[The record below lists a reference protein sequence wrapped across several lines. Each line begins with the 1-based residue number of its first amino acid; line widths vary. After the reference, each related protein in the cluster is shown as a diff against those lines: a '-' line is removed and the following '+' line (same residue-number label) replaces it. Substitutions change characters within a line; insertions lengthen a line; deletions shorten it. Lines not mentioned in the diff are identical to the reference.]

1 MDPLLWASLLML
13 LALALVMLEVFVPSG
28 GVIGVLAALS
38 VLGSVG
44 MAFYRGP
51 GTGLAFLAGA
61 LVALPSALAFALKI
75 WPETP
80 FGRRILPR
88 LPTAQEVLPDSQHR
102 RSLMQLVGKVGR
114 AKSLMLPSG
123 AAEIAGR
130 TVDAVSE
137 GVAIEPGQLVR
148 VVEVR
153 GNRVLVRPASEEEAR
168 QVATA
173 ATAATSQDDVLSQ
186 PIDRIGLDPF
196 EDPIA

>member
-1 MDPLLWASLLML
+1 MDPLVWASVLLL
-13 LALALVMLEVFVPSG
+13 LAVALVMLEVFVPSG
-28 GVIGVLAALS
+28 GVIGVLAGLS
-38 VLGSVG
+38 VLGSVA

-51 GTGLAFLAGA
+51 GTGLTFLAIA
-61 LVALPSALAFALKI
+61 LVALPTAVAFALKI

-80 FGRRILPR
+80 LGRRILPKI
-88 LPTAQEVLPDSQHR
+88 PTSQEVLPDSEHR
-102 RSLMQLVGKVGR
+102 RSLQELVGKVGR

-123 AAEIAGR
+123 AAEIGGR
-130 TVDAVSE
+130 TVDAVSD
-137 GVAIEPGQLVR
+137 GVAIEAGQLVR

-173 ATAATSQDDVLSQ
+173 SKTATSQDDVLSQ
-186 PIDRIGLDPF
+186 PIDSIGLDPF